1 MALTHRRMPQTVST
15 TTTQKSPMMAAFMA
29 GSFSG
34 VCSTVLFQPLD
45 LMKTR
50 IQTQTDSKKVR
61 LSSVFESVVRNEG
74 VTGLWRGLFPSLMR
88 TVPGVGLYFSTA
100 HTLRSKMSSTDPTSS
115 MMIGFLAR
123 SVACTAMIP
132 VTVVKLRSEMS
143 RRHGNVAT
151 KFSEIYKTEGFRG
164 LTKGL
169 LPTILRDAPFSGI
182 YMMLYDM
189 IKKAECNTY
198 DSALLNGVVAGC
210 IASIITHPADVIK
223 TKIQVSTGN
232 KSIGVACSRILN
244 KYGPRGFFLGIGV
257 RMLRRSLMAGLAW
270 SVYER
275 AMKKLGIK

>member
-1 MALTHRRMPQTVST
+1 MALTQQRMPQTVT
-15 TTTQKSPMMAAFMA
+15 TATTQKSPMMAAFLA

-61 LSSVFESVVRNEG
+61 LSSVFGSVVRNGG
-74 VTGLWRGLFPSLMR
+74 VFGLWRGLVPSLMR
-88 TVPGVGLYFSTA
+88 TVPGVGLYFTTA

-132 VTVVKLRSEMS
+132 VTVVKLRSEMF
-143 RRHGNVAT
+143 RGHGIVAT
-151 KFSEIYKTEGFRG
+151 KFSEIYKIEGFRG

-182 YMMLYDM
+182 YMMLYDV
-189 IKKAECNTY
+189 IKKAECNPY

-223 TKIQVSTGN
+223 TKIQVSSGN

-275 AMKKLGIK
+275 AMKRLGIK